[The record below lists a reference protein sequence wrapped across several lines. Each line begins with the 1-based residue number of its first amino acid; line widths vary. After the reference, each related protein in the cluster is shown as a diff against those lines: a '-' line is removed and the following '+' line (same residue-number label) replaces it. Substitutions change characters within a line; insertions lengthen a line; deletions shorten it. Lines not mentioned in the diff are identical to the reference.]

1 MGRSS
6 CRLSHHPEKFGGHM
20 HCCSED
26 VMVLACHVILQ
37 GHVIMTLWI
46 EAPQGK

>member
-6 CRLSHHPEKFGGHM
+6 CRLSHHPEKFGGQ
-20 HCCSED
+20 ED